1 MNTYVEARIDALT
14 TKDKAKLAIFIE
26 GYDSHA
32 YNAYHY
38 WIDQFPDIKLFKPED
53 GVRTFKVGEDY
64 SYTYDFSDLPLNGQ
78 EVSLSEY
85 NVATIKSFKENHSKV
100 RDNSKSVTFA
110 LQYKGTWKTLV
121 NNSGFSPEEAQ
132 KIVANYKALYKE
144 SEAYSNRRIKQATV
158 DGYVTVA
165 FGLRIRTPLLAKS
178 ILGNRTTLYEAEAEA
193 RTVGNALSQSYG
205 LLNNRAAVEFMEKV
219 WASPYKYKIKPVALI
234 HDAIYIM
241 MVNDVEVV
249 EWANRELIKSMNWQE
264 LPEIQHPEVG
274 LPANLDLFYPSWNDV
289 ITLPN
294 NATQQEIMSICQK
307 HMENLD
313 RP

>member
-1 MNTYVEARIDALT
+1 M
-14 TKDKAKLAIFIE
+14 
-26 GYDSHA
+26 G
-32 YNAYHY
+32 
-38 WIDQFPDIKLFKPED
+38 DQ
-53 GVRTFKVGEDY
+53 Y
-64 SYTYDFSDLPLNGQ
+64 SYTYGFSDLPVNGQ

-85 NVATIKSFKENHSKV
+85 NVATINAFKENHSKV
-100 RDNSKSVTFA
+100 RNNSKAVTFA

-121 NNSGFSPEEAQ
+121 NNSGFSPEEAK

-178 ILGNRTTLYEAEAEA
+178 ILGTRTTLYEAEAEA

-241 MVNDVEVV
+241 IANDVEVV

-294 NATQQEIMSICQK
+294 NATQQEIIEICQK
-307 HMENLD
+307 HKEDLTT
-313 RP
+313 